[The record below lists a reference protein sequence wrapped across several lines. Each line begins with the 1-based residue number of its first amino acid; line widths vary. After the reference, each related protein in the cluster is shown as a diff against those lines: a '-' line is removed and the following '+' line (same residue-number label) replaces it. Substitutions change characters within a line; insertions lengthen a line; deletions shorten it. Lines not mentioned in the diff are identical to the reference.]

1 MVKKGKKSSTK
12 TCLCSTCSA
21 ELSDNCNSIS
31 CDSCNNWHH
40 GSCVN
45 LSAENISFLGSSD
58 NLFWK
63 CNSCITIKVTPFKTL
78 EAKIDSVLFKLE
90 EPRTAIQPAQPT
102 KPIEVLQ
109 NNKYD
114 HHYRVRISGISESKE
129 KSFIDRQF
137 ADKEKV
143 EEVFKKLNV
152 NCPIIETNRRCKL
165 IEDRQRKLIA
175 TFSSPWD
182 GRLVISSAIQ
192 KKLFETDKILITT
205 DLSPSDLAI
214 ERKLLSKRYELISN
228 GVPKD
233 TLKIRYLKLYQGNKE
248 VNVD

>member
-1 MVKKGKKSSTK
+1 MNV
-12 TCLCSTCSA
+12 
-21 ELSDNCNSIS
+21 
-31 CDSCNNWHH
+31 
-40 GSCVN
+40 
-45 LSAENISFLGSSD
+45 SAENISFLGSRD

-63 CNSCITIKVTPFKTL
+63 CNSCFTIKVTPFKTL

-90 EPRTAIQPAQPT
+90 EPRTEIQPAQPS

-109 NNKYD
+109 NKKYKYD

-152 NCPIIETNRRCKL
+152 NCPIIETNRRGEF

-182 GRLVISSAIQ
+182 ERLVISSAFRQ
-192 KKLFETDKILITT
+192 
-205 DLSPSDLAI
+205 
-214 ERKLLSKRYELISN
+214 N
-228 GVPKD
+228 
-233 TLKIRYLKLYQGNKE
+233 YLKPIKFLLQRIYHHQILQ
-248 VNVD
+248 

>member
-1 MVKKGKKSSTK
+1 M
-12 TCLCSTCSA
+12 
-21 ELSDNCNSIS
+21 
-31 CDSCNNWHH
+31 
-40 GSCVN
+40 N

-78 EAKIDSVLFKLE
+78 EARIDSVLFKLE
-90 EPRTAIQPAQPT
+90 EPRTEIQPAKPS

-114 HHYRVRISGISESKE
+114 HHYRARICGLSESKE

-137 ADKEKV
+137 ANKGKV
-143 EEVFKKLNV
+143 EEIFKKLNV
-152 NCPIIETNRRCKL
+152 NCPFIGTNRRGKFT
-165 IEDRQRKLIA
+165 EDRQRKLIA

-182 GRLVISSAIQ
+182 ARLVISGAIQ

-228 GVPKD
+228 GVPKE
-233 TLKIRYLKLYQGNKE
+233 TLKKRYLKLYQGKKE
-248 VNVD
+248 LNVD

>member
-1 MVKKGKKSSTK
+1 MVKKGKKSSAK

-21 ELSDNCNSIS
+21 ELSDNSNSIC

-45 LSAENISFLGSSD
+45 LSAENISFLGSSN

-63 CNSCITIKVTPFKTL
+63 CNSCSSIKVTPLKTL
-78 EAKIDSVLFKLE
+78 EAKIDSLLFKLE
-90 EPRTAIQPAQPT
+90 EPRTEIQPAQPS

-152 NCPIIETNRRCKL
+152 NCPIIETNRRGKF

-182 GRLVISSAIQ
+182 ARLVISSAIQ

-214 ERKLLSKRYELISN
+214 ERKL
-228 GVPKD
+228 
-233 TLKIRYLKLYQGNKE
+233 
-248 VNVD
+248 

>member
-1 MVKKGKKSSTK
+1 M
-12 TCLCSTCSA
+12 
-21 ELSDNCNSIS
+21 
-31 CDSCNNWHH
+31 
-40 GSCVN
+40 N
-45 LSAENISFLGSSD
+45 LSAENISFPGSSD

-90 EPRTAIQPAQPT
+90 EPRTKIQPAQAS

-109 NNKYD
+109 NKKYD

-137 ADKEKV
+137 PDREKV

-152 NCPIIETNRRCKL
+152 NCPIIETNRRGNF
-165 IEDRQRKLIA
+165 IEDRQRKLLT

-182 GRLVISSAIQ
+182 ARLVISSASQ

-214 ERKLLSKRYELISN
+214 ERKLLSKRYELMSN
-228 GVPKD
+228 GVPKE
-233 TLKIRYLKLYQGNKE
+233 TLKIRHLKLYQDNKE

>member
-1 MVKKGKKSSTK
+1 MVKKGKKRSTK
-12 TCLCSTCSA
+12 TSLCSTCSA
-21 ELSDNCNSIS
+21 ELSDNSNSICCNSCI
-31 CDSCNNWHH
+31 NWHH

-63 CNSCITIKVTPFKTL
+63 CNSCITINVTPFKTL

-90 EPRTAIQPAQPT
+90 ELRTEIQPAQPS
-102 KPIEVLQ
+102 KLIEVLQ
-109 NNKYD
+109 NNKFD

-137 ADKEKV
+137 ADNEKV

-152 NCPIIETNRRCKL
+152 KCPIIETNSRGKF
-165 IEDRQRKLIA
+165 IEDCQKNLIA
-175 TFSSPWD
+175 TFSSPWYA
-182 GRLVISSAIQ
+182 RLVISSAIQ

-228 GVPKD
+228 GVPKE

-248 VNVD
+248 LDVD

>member
-12 TCLCSTCSA
+12 TCLCSKCSA
-21 ELSDNCNSIS
+21 ELSDNSNCIC

-45 LSAENISFLGSSD
+45 LSAENFSFLGSSN

-63 CNSCITIKVTPFKTL
+63 CNSCISIKVTPLKTL

-90 EPRTAIQPAQPT
+90 EPRTEIQPAQPS

-129 KSFIDRQF
+129 KSVIDRQF
-137 ADKEKV
+137 ADREKV

-152 NCPIIETNRRCKL
+152 NCPITETNRRGKF
-165 IEDRQRKLIA
+165 IEDRQKKLIA

-182 GRLVISSAIQ
+182 ARLVISSAIQ

-228 GVPKD
+228 GVPEES
-233 TLKIRYLKLYQGNKE
+233 LKIRYLKLYQGNKE

>member
-1 MVKKGKKSSTK
+1 M
-12 TCLCSTCSA
+12 
-21 ELSDNCNSIS
+21 
-31 CDSCNNWHH
+31 
-40 GSCVN
+40 N
-45 LSAENISFLGSSD
+45 LSAENVSFLGSSN

-63 CNSCITIKVTPFKTL
+63 CHSCISINVTPLRTL
-78 EAKIDSVLFKLE
+78 EAKIDSVLFELE
-90 EPRTAIQPAQPT
+90 EPRTEIQPAQPS
-102 KPIEVLQ
+102 KPKEVLQ
-109 NNKYD
+109 NNKFD

-129 KSFIDRQF
+129 KSFIGRQF

-152 NCPIIETNRRCKL
+152 NCLIIETNRRGNFN
-165 IEDRQRKLIA
+165 ENRQRKLIA

-182 GRLVISSAIQ
+182 ARLVISSAIQ

-228 GVPKD
+228 GVPKE
-233 TLKIRYLKLYQGNKE
+233 TLNIRY
-248 VNVD
+248 

>member
-21 ELSDNCNSIS
+21 ELTDDSNSIC

-40 GSCVN
+40 GACVN

-78 EAKIDSVLFKLE
+78 EAKIDSVLSKLE
-90 EPRTAIQPAQPT
+90 EPRTEIQPAQPS
-102 KPIEVLQ
+102 KPMEVLQ

-143 EEVFKKLNV
+143 EDVFKKLNV
-152 NCPIIETNRRCKL
+152 NCPIIETNRRGKF

-175 TFSSPWD
+175 AFSSPWD
-182 GRLVISSAIQ
+182 ARLVISSAIQ

-228 GVPKD
+228 GVPKE

>member
-1 MVKKGKKSSTK
+1 M
-12 TCLCSTCSA
+12 C
-21 ELSDNCNSIS
+21 

-45 LSAENISFLGSSD
+45 LPAENISFLGSSD

-63 CNSCITIKVTPFKTL
+63 CNSCITIKVTSFKIL
-78 EAKIDSVLFKLE
+78 EAKIDSVLFKFE
-90 EPRTAIQPAQPT
+90 EPRIEIQPAQPS

-129 KSFIDRQF
+129 KPFIDRQF

-143 EEVFKKLNV
+143 EEVLKKLNV
-152 NCPIIETNRRCKL
+152 NCPNIETNRRGKF

-182 GRLVISSAIQ
+182 ARLVISSAIQ

-205 DLSPSDLAI
+205 GLSPSDLAI
-214 ERKLLSKRYELISN
+214 EKKPLSKRYELISN
-228 GVPKD
+228 GVPKE

>member
-1 MVKKGKKSSTK
+1 MVKKGEKSSTK

-21 ELSDNCNSIS
+21 EFTDNSSSIC

-45 LSAENISFLGSSD
+45 LSAENISILGSSD

-63 CNSCITIKVTPFKTL
+63 CKNCITIKVTPFKTL
-78 EAKIDSVLFKLE
+78 EAKIDSLLFKLE
-90 EPRTAIQPAQPT
+90 EPRIEIQPAQPS

-129 KSFIDRQF
+129 KFIDRQF
-137 ADKEKV
+137 ADKENV
-143 EEVFKKLNV
+143 EEVFKTLNV
-152 NCPIIETNRRCKL
+152 NCPIIETNRRGKFL
-165 IEDRQRKLIA
+165 EDRQRKLKA

-182 GRLVISSAIQ
+182 ARLVISSAIQ
-192 KKLFETDKILITT
+192 KKLFETDKIPITT

-214 ERKLLSKRYELISN
+214 ERKLLSKRSELISN
-228 GVPKD
+228 GVPKE

>member
-1 MVKKGKKSSTK
+1 MVKKRKKISTK
-12 TCLCSTCSA
+12 TCLCSTCSP
-21 ELSDNCNSIS
+21 ELSDNSNSIC
-31 CDSCNNWHH
+31 CDSCINWHH

-90 EPRTAIQPAQPT
+90 EPRTEIQPAQPS
-102 KPIEVLQ
+102 KPIEVVQ
-109 NNKYD
+109 SNKYD
-114 HHYRVRISGISESKE
+114 HHYRVLISGISESKE
-129 KSFIDRQF
+129 KSFIGRQF

-143 EEVFKKLNV
+143 EEVFEKLNV
-152 NCPIIETNRRCKL
+152 NCPIIERNRRGKFTD
-165 IEDRQRKLIA
+165 DRQRKLIA

-182 GRLVISSAIQ
+182 ARLVISSAIQ
-192 KKLFETDKILITT
+192 KELFETDKILITT
-205 DLSPSDLAI
+205 DLSPSNLAI

-228 GVPKD
+228 GVPKE
-233 TLKIRYLKLYQGNKE
+233 TLKIRYLKLYQGKKE
-248 VNVD
+248 LNVD

>member
-1 MVKKGKKSSTK
+1 MVKKGRKSSTK
-12 TCLCSTCSA
+12 TCLCSTRSA
-21 ELSDNCNSIS
+21 ELSDNSNSKF

-63 CNSCITIKVTPFKTL
+63 RNSCITIKVTPFKTL
-78 EAKIDSVLFKLE
+78 EAEIDSVLFKLE
-90 EPRTAIQPAQPT
+90 EPRTETQPAEPS

-114 HHYRVRISGISESKE
+114 HHYGVRMSRISESKE

-143 EEVFKKLNV
+143 EEVFKKINV
-152 NCPIIETNRRCKL
+152 NCPIIETNRRGKF

-182 GRLVISSAIQ
+182 ARLVMSSAIQ
-192 KKLFETDKILITT
+192 KKLFVADKILITT

-228 GVPKD
+228 GVPKK
-233 TLKIRYLKLYQGNKE
+233 TLKKRYLKLYQGNKE

>member
-1 MVKKGKKSSTK
+1 M
-12 TCLCSTCSA
+12 
-21 ELSDNCNSIS
+21 
-31 CDSCNNWHH
+31 
-40 GSCVN
+40 N
-45 LSAENISFLGSSD
+45 LSAENISFLGSS
-58 NLFWK
+58 NKLFWK
-63 CNSCITIKVTPFKTL
+63 CNSCISIKVTPLKTL

-90 EPRTAIQPAQPT
+90 EPRTEKQPAEPS
-102 KPIEVLQ
+102 KPIEKIQ

-143 EEVFKKLNV
+143 EEVFKKLYV
-152 NCPIIETNRRCKL
+152 NCPIIETNRSGKF
-165 IEDRQRKLIA
+165 IEDCQRKLVA

-182 GRLVISSAIQ
+182 ERLVISSAIQ
-192 KKLFETDKILITT
+192 KNFFETDKIFITR

-228 GVPKD
+228 GVPKE

-248 VNVD
+248 VYVD